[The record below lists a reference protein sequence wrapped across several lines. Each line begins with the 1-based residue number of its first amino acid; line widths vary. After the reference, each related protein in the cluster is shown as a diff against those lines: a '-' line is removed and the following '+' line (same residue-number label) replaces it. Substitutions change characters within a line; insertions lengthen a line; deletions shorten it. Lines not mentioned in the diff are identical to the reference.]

1 MGNSWRKV
9 PFSTLPEN
17 AEGESGADIVTEG
30 HRMQCMKRQFH
41 TGLKRDRTSIP
52 SAVIASASTEAQ
64 QHSRASQFPSK
75 GGRYEVFIDTSV
87 RLL

>member
-52 SAVIASASTEAQ
+52 SAVIASASTAAQ
-64 QHSRASQFPSK
+64 QSFSVSK
-75 GGRYEVFIDTSV
+75 QRRQV
-87 RLL
+87 RGVH